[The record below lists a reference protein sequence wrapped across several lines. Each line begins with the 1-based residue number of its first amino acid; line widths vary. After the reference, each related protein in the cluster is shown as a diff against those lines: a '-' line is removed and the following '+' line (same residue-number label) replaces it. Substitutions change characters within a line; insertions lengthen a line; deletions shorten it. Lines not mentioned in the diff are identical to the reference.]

1 MNLHGCIIDSELWK
15 KKCFIETDHPIPLTT
30 IVILTILT
38 KNVTDAHMP
47 LNDIGISSI
56 IYPGWPSVWI
66 VHRPSL
72 KYRVM
77 PNL

>member
-1 MNLHGCIIDSELWK
+1 MHYWQRVMEK
-15 KKCFIETDHPIPLTT
+15 KVFYWDWSSLPLTT
-30 IVILTILT
+30 IVIVTIPTILT

-72 KYRVM
+72 KYRVT